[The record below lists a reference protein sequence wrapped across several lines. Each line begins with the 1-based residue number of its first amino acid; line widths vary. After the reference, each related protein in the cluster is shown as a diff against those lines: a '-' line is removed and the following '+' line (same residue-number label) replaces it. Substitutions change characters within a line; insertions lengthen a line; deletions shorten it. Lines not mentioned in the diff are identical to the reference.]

1 MNEILQQIRNETT
14 LRWHRVNRFKPQIR
28 FSFEVGN
35 YLVKTAETLEELR
48 QSFKL
53 RNEVFNIE
61 FRGID
66 CSLDVDRFDTL
77 FDHLI
82 IIDKPTMEIVGTY
95 RLKCFDSLKNSYTA
109 LEFDL
114 THIISQPGPHL
125 ELGRACIQQSHRKG
139 SVISLLWRG
148 ITEYMKLSGA
158 QVLFGCSSVKVDNP
172 RDASLIYQ
180 HLENEGFVSNEFLSH
195 PQKEFLMEDFETWRQ
210 YFQQD
215 LNTEHALE
223 AEALVPSLLKSYV
236 RLGARIVGEPAY
248 DADYDCID
256 FLTVLKRDSLDNAL
270 ARKYR
275 VK

>member
-1 MNEILQQIRNETT
+1 MIEILQQIRNETT
-14 LRWHRVNRFKPQIR
+14 LRWHRVNKFKPQIR
-28 FSFEVGN
+28 LSFEVGN
-35 YLVKTAETLEELR
+35 YLVKTAETIEELR

-61 FRGID
+61 FRGMDYGI
-66 CSLDVDRFDTL
+66 DVDRYDTL

-82 IIDKPTMEIVGTY
+82 IIDKISHEIVGTY
-95 RLKCFDSLKNSYTA
+95 RLKIFDTIKNSYTA
-109 LEFDL
+109 LEFDI
-114 THIISQPGPHL
+114 TQIVSQAGPHL

-172 RDASLIYQ
+172 RDSSLIYQ
-180 HLENEGFVSNEFLSH
+180 NLENEGLVSAEFLSY
-195 PQKEFLMEDFETWRQ
+195 PQKNFLMEDFETWRQ
-210 YFQQD
+210 YFKQD
-215 LNTEHALE
+215 MNDEHKAE
-223 AEALVPSLLKSYV
+223 AEALIPSLLRSYL
-236 RLGARIVGEPAY
+236 RMGARVVGEPAY
-248 DADYDCID
+248 DEDFECID